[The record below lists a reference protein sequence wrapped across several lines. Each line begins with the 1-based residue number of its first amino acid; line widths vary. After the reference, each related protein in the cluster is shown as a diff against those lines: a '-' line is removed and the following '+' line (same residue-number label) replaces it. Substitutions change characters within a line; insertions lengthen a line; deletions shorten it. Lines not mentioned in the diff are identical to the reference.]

1 MEEMAVITDGLLDL
15 ILQYLFINIYMPWQN
30 PIKRQYPNQEDI
42 SLSSSLYTYSSP
54 IRTSKV
60 ICFVYPLFCYILFL
74 CGGVIN
80 MYFIFYHR
88 LKLTWIVN
96 VYSCFLT
103 IYTSGPFEMKS
114 SISIS
119 ALVVLAFALMSEA
132 EEKEEGLGV
141 RDAIQ

>member
-1 MEEMAVITDGLLDL
+1 M
-15 ILQYLFINIYMPWQN
+15 IL
-30 PIKRQYPNQEDI
+30 E
-42 SLSSSLYTYSSP
+42 S
-54 IRTSKV
+54 
-60 ICFVYPLFCYILFL
+60 FL
-74 CGGVIN
+74 CHVIKSIREYDTL
-80 MYFIFYHR
+80 MYMYVEWNKQMLNQHVDDFFILHRITNPQLRFTTVFSTYQHVFSHR

-132 EEKEEGLGV
+132 EEKEEGPGVSGIGV